1 MDFQLLYDETKNLD
15 LLFVEDY
22 AELRENSIEILDN
35 YFAYCEGA
43 VDGKAGLEQYSA
55 YYKKKK
61 KYFDL
66 IITDIKMPEMDGIT
80 LVEEIYKIN
89 PQQPIIVL
97 SAHHESEYLL
107 TLINI
112 GIEQFITKPI
122 DHDNM
127 LSILYKVC
135 TKINHK
141 DRLQIQNNRIIFDD
155 TSYYDKEKGAFYH
168 DNKLIKLTKNEL
180 LFLKLV
186 SENVEKIYSNE
197 ELMHFFEYEGVL
209 ISKDN
214 IRSLVAKLRKKL
226 PINCIESV
234 YGVGYKL
241 FIPLEETILTKDY
254 SS

>member
-1 MDFQLLYDETKNLD
+1 MDFQKLFEETKNLD

-35 YFAYCEGA
+35 YFTYCEGA
-43 VDGKAGLEQYSA
+43 VDGQKGLEQYIT
-55 YYKKKK
+55 YHQKKGKF
-61 KYFDL
+61 FDL

-80 LVEEIYKIN
+80 LVKEIYKIN
-89 PQQPIIVL
+89 ENQPIIVL

-127 LSILYKVC
+127 LAILYKVC
-135 TKINHK
+135 KKINNK
-141 DRLQIQNNRIIFDD
+141 QTLALRDERVYFNDESYFD
-155 TSYYDKEKGAFYH
+155 KAKGAFYH
-168 DNKLIKLTKNEL
+168 DNSLLKLTKNEL
-180 LFLKLV
+180 LFMKLV
-186 SENVEKIYSNE
+186 SENVDKIYSNE
-197 ELMHFFEYEGVL
+197 ELMHYFEYEGVM

-226 PINCIESV
+226 PVNCIESV

-241 FIPLEETILTKDY
+241 FIPLEETI
-254 SS
+254 